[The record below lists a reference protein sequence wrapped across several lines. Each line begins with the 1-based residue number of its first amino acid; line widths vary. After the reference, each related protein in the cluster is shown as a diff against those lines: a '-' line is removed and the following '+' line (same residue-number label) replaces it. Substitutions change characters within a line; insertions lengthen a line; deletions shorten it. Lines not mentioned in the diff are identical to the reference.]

1 MPLIDASLVL
11 TYLHVHGSSF
21 IYPRSPPASPP
32 GARWAGS
39 LPCAMIGDRSLET
52 GPLTGGLAWIAPG
65 ELQLV
70 LDLAQDSN
78 PTFAQMVDPT
88 PSVEAAPRCT

>member
-11 TYLHVHGSSF
+11 TYTVPPLF
-21 IYPRSPPASPP
+21 ILAPASPP
-32 GARWAGS
+32 GAWAGS